1 MTFGQQLLST
11 LIGTISGFLFSIAL
25 FYLTQK
31 IKHWNEKN
39 NILKS
44 LKREFRYNLSL
55 LNNLL
60 NDINKTI
67 TKISADDKD
76 VFFYFRYANFQRL
89 FLQEAFRL
97 GLLYDKL
104 KDDDINNID
113 GILTHFSASYES
125 YINQKIDEWKND
137 GINKKDMLKIFEFER
152 DTLEKYIKQLEQI
165 KAKV

>member
-1 MTFGQQLLST
+1 MTFGQQLLAT

-25 FYLTQK
+25 FYFTQK
-31 IKHWNEKN
+31 IKHLNEKS
-39 NILKS
+39 NIFKS
-44 LKREFRYNLSL
+44 LKSEFRYNLSL

-76 VFFYFRYANFQRL
+76 IFFYFRYSNFQRL

-104 KDDDINNID
+104 EDDDINNID
-113 GILTHFSASYES
+113 GILTHFGISYEN
-125 YINQKIDEWKND
+125 YTNQKVDEWKND

-165 KAKV
+165 KTKI